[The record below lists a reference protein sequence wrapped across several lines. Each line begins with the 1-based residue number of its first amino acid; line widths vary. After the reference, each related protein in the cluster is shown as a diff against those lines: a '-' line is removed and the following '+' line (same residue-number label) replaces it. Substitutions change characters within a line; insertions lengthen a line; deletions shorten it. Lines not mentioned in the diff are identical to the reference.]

1 MLKRKNIRVV
11 FTIIMSCMI
20 LIACGRQT
28 TSDITGT
35 WIDEDGDEMSFYS
48 DGTCVDVPEYEIS
61 PSNKPESYV
70 VQEDGKLFFTL
81 AYGDRVIFERAESR
95 ESALDDKDTY
105 YISND
110 ELIFKEKIYTKK

>member
-1 MLKRKNIRVV
+1 MIIRSIRTVLTIMML
-11 FTIIMSCMI
+11 CMI
-20 LIACGRQT
+20 LIACGRQKT
-28 TSDITGT
+28 TDITGT
-35 WIDEDGDEMSFYS
+35 WVDEDGDEMSFYE

-81 AYGDRVIFERAESR
+81 AYGDRVIFDRAESR
-95 ESALDDKDTY
+95 ESALEDRDSY
-105 YISND
+105 YLSND